1 MKLTVCVS
9 RLQSYFCFALTTN
22 YRDQDS
28 KPKVQFS
35 MLNINFALKWKKSM
49 KHNPLN
55 NTSAVNQKKQPPR
68 DDTFSSCHNFPHCD
82 LTCFVIRGLNIIKYV
97 QRISKKNIF

>member
-9 RLQSYFCFALTTN
+9 KLQSYFRFALTTN

-35 MLNINFALKWKKSM
+35 MLNINFAVKWKK
-49 KHNPLN
+49 KKVWNINPF
-55 NTSAVNQKKQPPR
+55 K
-68 DDTFSSCHNFPHCD
+68 
-82 LTCFVIRGLNIIKYV
+82 
-97 QRISKKNIF
+97 